1 MCERRI
7 LGGYE
12 MTIKQWAKRSL
23 MGLLAASGLA
33 IAGSTAIA
41 QTTEGLTIFG
51 GVDSQYRL
59 GYYIDRNERRSNDA
73 RYYLRVAGRKVPREV
88 LELQITYPEKFE
100 DEGGHFDDTRIELRD
115 GQGRGGETIAVDE
128 IIVDTEA
135 NIFEIYPSEP
145 IPANS
150 NFVVVMHDVRNPNRY
165 GNHFFLL
172 DALYQGGPLRE
183 FVGVWPLEVAA
194 E

>member
-1 MCERRI
+1 
-7 LGGYE
+7 
-12 MTIKQWAKRSL
+12 MTITRWVKHSFL
-23 MGLLAASGLA
+23 GLLAASGLA
-33 IAGSTAIA
+33 IAGNTAIA
-41 QTTEGLTIFG
+41 QTTDGLTIFG
-51 GVDSQYRL
+51 GVDAQYRL
-59 GYYIDRNERRSNDA
+59 GYYIDRNRRRSNDA

-88 LELQITYPEKFE
+88 LELQITYPEEFE
-100 DEGGHFDDTRIELRD
+100 EDGGNFDDTRIELRD
-115 GQGRGGETIAVDE
+115 GEGRGGETIEVDE

-135 NIFEIYPSEP
+135 NIVEIYPSEP
-145 IPANS
+145 IEANS
-150 NFVVVMHDVRNPNRY
+150 NFVIVMHDVRNPNRY

>member
-1 MCERRI
+1 
-7 LGGYE
+7 
-12 MTIKQWAKRSL
+12 MTIKRWLQRSL
-23 MGLLAASGLA
+23 MGMFAVSGLA

-73 RYYLRVAGRKVPREV
+73 RYYLRVAGRKIPEEV
-88 LELQITYPEKFE
+88 LEIQVTYPEEFE
-100 DEGGHFDDTRIELRD
+100 EEGGHFENARIELRD
-115 GQGRGGETIAVDE
+115 GTGRGGATIPVDE
-128 IIVDTEA
+128 VIVDSEA
-135 NIFEIYPSEP
+135 NIFEIYPTEP
-145 IPANS
+145 LPANS
-150 NFVVVMHDVRNPNRY
+150 NFVIVLHDVRNPNRY